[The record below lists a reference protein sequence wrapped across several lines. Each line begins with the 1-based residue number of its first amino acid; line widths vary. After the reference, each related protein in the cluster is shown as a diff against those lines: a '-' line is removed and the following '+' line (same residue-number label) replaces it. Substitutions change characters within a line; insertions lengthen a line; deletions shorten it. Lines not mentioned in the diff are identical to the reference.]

1 MSLDFWL
8 TSSNKQYQQA
18 LKQRSKSFDSLLL
31 SFEGCGYCRYFF
43 SLEHSICN
51 HATLGIERRSQAPH
65 SHASTT

>member
-1 MSLDFWL
+1 LDFWL

-31 SFEGCGYCRYFF
+31 SFEGCGYGRYFF
-43 SLEHSICN
+43 LENSICN

-65 SHASTT
+65 SHTSTT